1 MLKGEVVGAGPRGWA
16 GRVRSLTLGR
26 FFYGAGHIGPNQSIM
41 FVSPFPKIT
50 APVLGESK
58 AQEPKAPAP
67 ITAAQLAAALY
78 EATVNGG
85 DSHEWNTWVKL
96 VAEPEAAS
104 AVSQWITLAQVAI
117 DTINKHNK

>member
-1 MLKGEVVGAGPRGWA
+1 
-16 GRVRSLTLGR
+16 
-26 FFYGAGHIGPNQSIM
+26 M
-41 FVSPFPKIT
+41 FVSPFPKIL

-58 AQEPKAPAP
+58 AQEPKTRAP

-78 EATVNGG
+78 EATVR
-85 DSHEWNTWVKL
+85 DTWAKL

-104 AVSQWITLAQVAI
+104 VVSQWITLAQVAI